1 MSHRAQQI
9 VDAVITALT
18 ANSSLGASV
27 YAHRALSLSEPD
39 QELPAVSIRYGGDSP
54 IDEDGASNFAY
65 LDSLLEMQAVSMVR
79 GPDEVSVMQAL
90 LDLRRQIH
98 ITLMAD
104 RSLGLAFVIDT
115 RYGGAAAPELDT
127 ATEYIAGRLE
137 QRWLVHYRMNISDP
151 Q

>member
-1 MSHRAQQI
+1 MSHRAQQV
-9 VDAVITALT
+9 VDAVLAALA

-39 QELPAVSIRYGGDSP
+39 QELPAVSVRYGGDSP
-54 IDEDGASNFAY
+54 MDEDGASNFAY
-65 LDSLLEMQAVSMVR
+65 LDSLLELQVVATTR
-79 GPDEVSVMQAL
+79 DLDEASVMQAL
-90 LDLRRQIH
+90 LDMRRQIH

-104 RSLGLAFVIDT
+104 RSQGLAFVIDT

-127 ATEYIAGRLE
+127 ATEYVAGRLE